1 MFAGKKYFVYL
12 CIPEPKYP
20 VPFRIMDNKSLI
32 DKIAQ
37 GTGRTREEVQ
47 RMMESLV
54 KLVGAAAADM
64 DTVSVPSF
72 GQFEPRKR
80 EERTATHP
88 SSGARLLLPPKIVL
102 TFKPSALLKT
112 RIRESR

>member
-1 MFAGKKYFVYL
+1 
-12 CIPEPKYP
+12 
-20 VPFRIMDNKSLI
+20 MDNKTLI
-32 DKIAQ
+32 DKLAR
-37 GTGRTREEVQ
+37 GTGRPREDVQ
-47 RMMESLV
+47 LMMETLT
-54 KLVGAAAADM
+54 KIVGAAAAEM

-102 TFKPSALLKT
+102 TFKPSALLKA
-112 RIRESR
+112 RIREVR